1 MPGGGGGGGW
11 AGGMGAGVAERNS
24 ELPGSCQWGLN
35 IAQPRASFPGLYSG
49 RQGSGVGG
57 YLHPPSGQVG
67 GVERLPVSCLLE
79 GFKFL

>member
-1 MPGGGGGGGW
+1 
-11 AGGMGAGVAERNS
+11 MGAGVAERNS